1 MGDDLTILQ
10 LKERSAKDVKDEAS
24 ETRWFEQK
32 VLGTATKQ
40 VRDTLKFLD
49 ANPAIKVTNERGR
62 GFEIRGDQLRSKTKV
77 VVYLPGKVM
86 PAIAKTTRHY
96 MSRTGGCFIHVLS
109 ASDYLEVCRTLRI
122 PSDIRDYFGYR
133 QRLLEGDP
141 HLAS

>member
-96 MSRTGGCFIHVLS
+96 MSRTGGCFIPRV
-109 ASDYLEVCRTLRI
+109 E
-122 PSDIRDYFGYR
+122 R
-133 QRLLEGDP
+133 QRLLRG
-141 HLAS
+141 LSNASYSVRHSRLFWLPAKIA